1 MTPETVEQAADQ
13 AEDQAGAV
21 PFQEDD
27 APESPG
33 RAAFVLRLA
42 SYEGPIDL
50 LLDQARAQKVDLTEI
65 SILDLAEQYL
75 TFVEQARRLRLELAA
90 DYLVM
95 AAWLAYLKSRLLLPE
110 EEETEQPTAGEM
122 AEALAF
128 QLRRLDAMRTAAE
141 RLMQR
146 PRRGI
151 AVFARGAPEPTPVV
165 RTAVFDASVY
175 DLLSAYAEYKRRT
188 ISATA
193 RLRIEASRLYS
204 MDDALER
211 LVSLIGG
218 VRDWTALTRFLPASA
233 EDPLVT
239 RSAVAATFAAALE
252 LARSGKVLLRQ
263 DRPLDDLYLK
273 PTKEKG

>member
-1 MTPETVEQAADQ
+1 MTPETVEQPADQ
-13 AEDQAGAV
+13 AGDQAGAV

>member
-1 MTPETVEQAADQ
+1 MTPETVEQTVDQ
-13 AEDQAGAV
+13 AKDQAGAV
-21 PFQEDD
+21 PFQEDA
-27 APESPG
+27 APETPG

-175 DLLSAYAEYKRRT
+175 DLLSAYAEHKRRT